1 MSIRPIKIT
10 DQIADVI
17 RQRVLTCD
25 LKPGERL
32 VEKTICEELS
42 VSRASLREAL
52 TRLAHEHVL
61 DQIPNKGYRVPELT
75 LDRFKVVCEARRL
88 VEGQVAGLAAQRASL
103 TDIEKLRETAPFVPE
118 HEDPEL
124 DALECIR
131 VNREFH
137 LGIAK
142 AAQNEI
148 LEKIVVTTLDQDNQ
162 PYFYGIDLHS
172 CTNPEDITREHVEIV
187 DAIAARDSDLARKR
201 MSEHILIKEERIIH
215 AWDELL
221 KRG

>member
-25 LKPGERL
+25 FKPGERL
-32 VEKTICEELS
+32 IEKNICEELG

-52 TRLAHEHVL
+52 TRLAHEHIL

-75 LDRFKVVCEARRL
+75 LERFKVVCEARRL
-88 VEGQVAGLAAQRASL
+88 VEGQIAALAAQRA
-103 TDIEKLRETAPFVPE
+103 TPKAIEKLREAAPFIPE

-131 VNREFH
+131 VNRDFH
-137 LGIAK
+137 HLVAQ

-148 LEKIVVTTLDQDNQ
+148 LEKIVITTLDQDNQ
-162 PYFYGIDLHS
+162 PYFYGIDLHA
-172 CTNPEDITREHVEIV
+172 CTVPEDISREHLEIV
-187 DAIAARDSDLARKR
+187 DAIAARDSDLAQKR
-201 MSEHILIKEERIIH
+201 MCEHIMSKEERIIR
-215 AWDELL
+215 AWEEL
-221 KRG
+221 